1 MLSLPDTDYGDKIMM
16 TKYYEYLDRYKSK
29 PKYELVAIK
38 KALSF
43 AQVLNTEDEDAR
55 LKAVS
60 TLLKRA

>member
-1 MLSLPDTDYGDKIMM
+1 MLSLPHTDYGDKNMM
-16 TKYYEYLDRYKSK
+16 TKYFEYLDRYKNK

-38 KALSF
+38 KALSVME
-43 AQVLNTEDEDAR
+43 VLNTEDEDAR

>member
-1 MLSLPDTDYGDKIMM
+1 MM
-16 TKYYEYLDRYKSK
+16 TNYYNYLDLYKNK

-43 AQVLNTEDEDAR
+43 AQVLNTPDEDAR

-60 TLLKRA
+60 TLLNRA

>member
-1 MLSLPDTDYGDKIMM
+1 MM

-38 KALSF
+38 KALSTMEL
-43 AQVLNTEDEDAR
+43 LNTEDEDAR

-60 TLLKRA
+60 TLLAKR